1 MLPARVREVAVL
13 TTGARHGA
21 AYELYSH
28 SRVAAAV
35 GLPDDV
41 VADLVAGRRPAGL
54 SRQEAVAYDVAA
66 GLHDGG
72 PLPATLYRAAVG
84 AFGETGMVELVF
96 LIAQYA
102 GISLLAGVGG
112 PTFWYVAGQHERP
125 GRRGRVR
132 SRGDTIRRFHH
143 WRRCVD
149 PRRARPFG
157 SDPVTGTKR
166 TRADSMRWLA
176 EGTTIFFDAL
186 ATMPDERLDGP
197 SALDGWSGR
206 HLLAHVAANADALA
220 NLASWART
228 GEERPMYASREQ
240 RDADI
245 EAGAK
250 LPAAELR
257 AWAVRASGALAAR
270 LAELDEQQWSREVRT
285 SRGQAIPASEVP
297 WMRAREFMVHAV
309 DLDAGVT
316 FDDLPAGFLAAL
328 VDDISASRSGAGGP
342 TLTLTAT
349 DHDGTWTIGGSDTPT
364 VAGSGAPV
372 EVTGTLAGLA
382 AYLSGRRAHGVTG
395 SDGGPAPQL
404 PGWL

>member
-1 MLPARVREVAVL
+1 M
-13 TTGARHGA
+13 
-21 AYELYSH
+21 
-28 SRVAAAV
+28 
-35 GLPDDV
+35 
-41 VADLVAGRRPAGL
+41 
-54 SRQEAVAYDVAA
+54 
-66 GLHDGG
+66 
-72 PLPATLYRAAVG
+72 
-84 AFGETGMVELVF
+84 
-96 LIAQYA
+96 
-102 GISLLAGVGG
+102 
-112 PTFWYVAGQHERP
+112 
-125 GRRGRVR
+125 
-132 SRGDTIRRFHH
+132 
-143 WRRCVD
+143 
-149 PRRARPFG
+149 
-157 SDPVTGTKR
+157 TGTKR

-186 ATMPDERLDGP
+186 AAMPDERLDGP

-206 HLLAHVAANADALA
+206 HLLAHVAANADALL
-220 NLASWART
+220 NLAYWART

-257 AWAVRASGALAAR
+257 AWAVRASGTLAAR
-270 LAELDEQQWSREVRT
+270 LGELDKQQWSREVRT

-349 DHDGTWTIGGSDTPT
+349 DHDGTWTIAGSDTSTVASSGVPT
-364 VAGSGAPV
+364 VADSDAPTVATPGAPV

-395 SDGGPAPQL
+395 PDGGPAPQL